1 MKVRRLVKLKD
12 VARMMKVKYGV
23 LVEYLDKVGAE
34 AFQVK
39 SDLYMEADELY
50 KILFQKLF
58 EKNKE
63 A

>member
-1 MKVRRLVKLKD
+1 MKVKRLVKLKD

-34 AFQVK
+34 VFRVK
-39 SDLYMEADELY
+39 SDLYAEADELY
-50 KILFQKLF
+50 KILFQKAF
-58 EKNKE
+58 EKKKE